1 MQMKR
6 RDFIAGAAS
15 FFGWGLACGPG
26 AAFAAKPGLFS
37 FGKPNLVFGI
47 LSDIHVRLVRK
58 KGKTD
63 KYEGLAMF
71 RKALEWFRDHGVDAV
86 TISGDIAD
94 HGLVEE
100 LEAVAQTW
108 DAVFPDGKAP
118 DGRRVEKL
126 FVYGNHDW
134 EGFKYGDTAKKI
146 FGKDFMAHSL
156 RGDYAGNWERIMRE
170 PYSPVWRKEVK
181 GYTFVGAHWIADRC
195 RAYSE
200 VGVPQAPEW
209 YKANAATIDP
219 SKPFFHLQHPPP
231 KNTAHGPWLWGHDD
245 GRLTKALSAFPN
257 AISLTG
263 HSHALI
269 TSDRAI
275 WQGAFTAIDVGS
287 LKYTGFHYGEIPAIG
302 RENDINEPKATKEN
316 PYRVMKRIDSRDGH
330 QGMVAKVFGDRIV
343 FERWDFE
350 DLAPLGPDWVVP
362 LPMKTPPAFAF
373 EPRAKA
379 SVAPEFPA
387 GAALEV
393 RMATGKN
400 RGGKD
405 VPSREQPV
413 LELTIPAA
421 NRKGGGRVFDYAI
434 ELAGADGAKETRYVF
449 DNGCHRSP
457 KSKRAL
463 APTICRLAARRL
475 AVSGEVKIR
484 VTPRNSFGKEGAA
497 IATVFTLPA

>member
-1 MQMKR
+1 MQINR
-6 RDFIAGAAS
+6 RDFVAGAAS
-15 FFGWGLACGPG
+15 LFGWGIVCGPG
-26 AAFAAKPGLFS
+26 AAFAAKPGTFS

-47 LSDIHVRLVRK
+47 LSDIHIQLIRK
-58 KGKTD
+58 KGKAD
-63 KYEGLAMF
+63 KYEGIQMF
-71 RKALEWFRDHGVDAV
+71 RKALEWFRDQGVDAV

-94 HGLVEE
+94 HGLVKE
-100 LEAVAQTW
+100 LEAVAKTW
-108 DAVFPDGKAP
+108 EAVFPGGKAP
-118 DGRRVEKL
+118 DGRHVEKL
-126 FVYGNHDW
+126 FVCGNHDW
-134 EGFKYGDTAKKI
+134 EGFRYKDSAKKT
-146 FGKDFMAHSL
+146 FGKNFMAHTL
-156 RGDYAGNWERIMRE
+156 RNNYAGNWEKIMHE
-170 PYSPVWRKEVK
+170 PYAPVWRKEVK
-181 GYTFVGAHWIADRC
+181 GYTFVGAHWIADKC
-195 RAYSE
+195 RGREE
-200 VGVPQAPEW
+200 VGVPQAPKW
-209 YKANAATIDP
+209 YEENAATIDP

-245 GRLTKALSAFPN
+245 GRLTKTLSAFPN
-257 AISLTG
+257 AVALTG
-263 HSHALI
+263 HSHAPI
-269 TSDRAI
+269 TSDRAV

-316 PYRVMKRIDSRDGH
+316 PYRVMNRINSRDGH
-330 QGMVAKVFGDRIV
+330 QGMIAKVFDDRIV

-362 LPMKTPPAFAF
+362 LPKKNPPAFAF

-387 GAALEV
+387 GAALAV
-393 RMATGKN
+393 RMTTGKN

-434 ELAGADGAKETRYVF
+434 ELVGADGAKEMRYVF
-449 DNGCHRSP
+449 DDGCHRSP

-463 APTICRLAARRL
+463 APTVCSLAASRL

-484 VTPRNSFGKEGAA
+484 VVPRNSFGKEGAA
-497 IATVFTLPA
+497 ISTAFTIPS